1 MGLVQELQGFLC
13 CALAKVKVLEARI
26 FVGLVL
32 RKFFWYR
39 ADYSRLQVVYEG
51 KLSFLTR
58 KPG

>member
-1 MGLVQELQGFLC
+1 MGLDQELQGFLY
-13 CALAKVKVLEARI
+13 CALAKVGVLGARI

-39 ADYSRLQVVYEG
+39 ADYSRPLVVYEG
-51 KLSFLTR
+51 KLSFLMR